1 MNNNLF
7 SCFVSPKTGIP
18 LHEMDGKLITP
29 DGKGIFIIK
38 YGVVCLLDIYSLGEV
53 AWHEMEVFDNLAIQN
68 VSYFRERLFDDV
80 VKILRMFKVFDRKEN
95 FIVAEMGGGEGH
107 WGKFVK
113 KEFPDAIIY
122 ISDLSFKTLERVPE
136 NLYRVCADISQ
147 PIFKKDFIDLVS
159 FWVSLHH
166 LEKEAMVNAI
176 KEASKSLHEGGFL
189 IAFEPNKDFWLRK
202 IMYRSPFSR
211 DVYFDDK
218 EKAIDFKELS
228 DIARTFDLLE
238 LGRYFL
244 NPPYNTNF
252 IRELKRWKIYLFIV
266 EILYRLDVWLL
277 SKIMGNIFSIKKQ
290 NYKKYFTLYG
300 LAIYK
305 KVEKGKT

>member
-147 PIFKKDFIDLVS
+147 PIFKKDFIDL
-159 FWVSLHH
+159 
-166 LEKEAMVNAI
+166 
-176 KEASKSLHEGGFL
+176 
-189 IAFEPNKDFWLRK
+189 
-202 IMYRSPFSR
+202 
-211 DVYFDDK
+211 
-218 EKAIDFKELS
+218 
-228 DIARTFDLLE
+228 
-238 LGRYFL
+238 
-244 NPPYNTNF
+244 
-252 IRELKRWKIYLFIV
+252 
-266 EILYRLDVWLL
+266 
-277 SKIMGNIFSIKKQ
+277 
-290 NYKKYFTLYG
+290 
-300 LAIYK
+300 
-305 KVEKGKT
+305 